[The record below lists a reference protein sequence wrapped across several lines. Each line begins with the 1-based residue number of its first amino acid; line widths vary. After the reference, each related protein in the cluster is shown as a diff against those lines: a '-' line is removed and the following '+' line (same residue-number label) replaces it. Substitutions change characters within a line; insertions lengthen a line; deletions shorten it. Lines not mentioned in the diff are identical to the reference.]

1 MASKKPTTMLKR
13 AAASAYLG
21 SVIEYYDFF
30 VYSVCAALVFKD
42 VFFSNLPPLIGTL
55 ASLATFTTG
64 YLARPLGGIVFG
76 HFGDRLGRKR
86 MLVLTMIIMG
96 LSSTAIGLLPTY
108 ETAGVIA
115 PILLILI
122 RVLQGF
128 ALGGEWGG
136 AVLMSA
142 EHTTVNRG
150 FWASFTNAGG
160 PTGTLT
166 SSLVVTV
173 TMAVMGVEE
182 FIAWGWRLPFLVSVV
197 LLIVGMIVR
206 SKVSESPEFLR
217 AKDRSPKPGI
227 PIIATLKNQPLTLLL
242 SIGVGLSAFMFQGLL
257 TTYSVA
263 YGVQIGVDRQT
274 ILNGLSVASLF
285 AIFGILAWS
294 RLSDKLGRRPL
305 VIWGAVLIAVWGF
318 VLFPLID
325 TKNGLLITLG
335 MVVGQGIIHPM
346 IYGPMAVLYSE
357 LFDTEH
363 RYTGASLVYQ
373 IAGIGAGIS
382 PVLFAS
388 IMSGSATGSTIPLS
402 IVLAVVAVISIL
414 CIVRLGETKSRSL
427 SARISTS
434 DADDHRAS
442 ADDTAASKSE
452 GTPA

>member
-1 MASKKPTTMLKR
+1 MASTKSPSMLKR

-42 VFFSNLPPLIGTL
+42 VFFSNLPPLVGTL

-64 YLARPLGGIVFG
+64 YLARPIGGIVFG

-86 MLVLTMIIMG
+86 MLVLTMMIMG
-96 LSSTAIGLLPTY
+96 VSSTAIGLLPTY

-115 PILLILI
+115 PILLIVI
-122 RVLQGF
+122 RLLQGF

-142 EHTTVNRG
+142 EHTTKNRG

-166 SSLVVTV
+166 SSLVVTL
-173 TMAVMGVEE
+173 TMAIMGVEE
-182 FIAWGWRLPFLVSVV
+182 FIAWGWRLPFLISIV
-197 LLIVGMIVR
+197 LLIVGIVVR

-217 AKDRSPKPGI
+217 ASQRPAPKSI
-227 PIIATLKNQPLTLLL
+227 PIIATLRKQPVTLLF
-242 SIGVGLSAFMFQGLL
+242 SVGVGLSAFMFQGLL

-263 YGVQIGVDRQT
+263 YGVQIGVERQT
-274 ILNGLSVASLF
+274 ILNGLSVASFF
-285 AIFGILAWS
+285 AIFGILGWS
-294 RLSDKLGRRPL
+294 RLSDAIGRRPM
-305 VIWGAVLIAVWGF
+305 VISGAVLIAVWGF

-325 TKNGLLITLG
+325 TKSGLLITIG

-346 IYGPMAVLYSE
+346 IYGPLAGLYSE

-363 RYTGASLVYQ
+363 RYTGASLGYQ

-382 PVLFAS
+382 PVIFAA
-388 IMSGSATGSTIPLS
+388 IMSSNEGTSTVPLS
-402 IVLAVVAVISIL
+402 IVLAVFALISVF
-414 CIVRLGETKSRSL
+414 CVVRLGETKSRSL
-427 SARISTS
+427 SERLSTPEP
-434 DADDHRAS
+434 
-442 ADDTAASKSE
+442 TAATATRKE
-452 GTPA
+452 PQA

>member
-1 MASKKPTTMLKR
+1 MASTKSPSMLKR

-42 VFFSNLPPLIGTL
+42 VFFSNLPPLVGTL

-64 YLARPLGGIVFG
+64 YLARPIGGIVFG

-86 MLVLTMIIMG
+86 MLVLTMMIMG
-96 LSSTAIGLLPTY
+96 VSSTAIGLLPTY

-115 PILLILI
+115 PILLIVI
-122 RVLQGF
+122 RLLQGF

-142 EHTTVNRG
+142 EHTTKNRG

-166 SSLVVTV
+166 SSLVVTL
-173 TMAVMGVEE
+173 TMAIMGVEE
-182 FIAWGWRLPFLVSVV
+182 FIAWGWRLPFLISIV
-197 LLIVGMIVR
+197 LLIVGIVVR
-206 SKVSESPEFLR
+206 AKVSESPEFLR
-217 AKDRSPKPGI
+217 ASQRPAPKSI
-227 PIIATLKNQPLTLLL
+227 PIIATLRKQPVTLLF
-242 SIGVGLSAFMFQGLL
+242 SVGVGLSAFMFQGLL

-263 YGVQIGVDRQT
+263 YGVQIGVERQT
-274 ILNGLSVASLF
+274 ILTGLSVASFF
-285 AIFGILAWS
+285 AIFGILGWS
-294 RLSDKLGRRPL
+294 RLSDAIGRRPM
-305 VIWGAVLIAVWGF
+305 VISGAVLIAVWGF

-325 TKNGLLITLG
+325 TKSGLLITIG

-346 IYGPMAVLYSE
+346 IYGPLAGLYSE

-363 RYTGASLVYQ
+363 RYTGASLGYQ

-382 PVLFAS
+382 PVLFAA
-388 IMSGSATGSTIPLS
+388 IMSSNEGTSTVPLS
-402 IVLAVVAVISIL
+402 IVLAVFALISVF
-414 CIVRLGETKSRSL
+414 CVVRLGETKSRSL
-427 SARISTS
+427 SERLSTPEP
-434 DADDHRAS
+434 
-442 ADDTAASKSE
+442 TAATATRKE
-452 GTPA
+452 PQA